1 MGKSPFDSFEVDE
14 LPSDLHHWRN
24 AFDSRFLRF
33 SALEGKPR
41 VCTIANV
48 QWLKSSNRNESKRQL
63 LVTLAEYEK
72 PWAINLTNSETI
84 AQLYTDDPRAWV
96 GKRVTLYP
104 TKTKFGPQV
113 VDCIRVRDQLPAE
126 AVASMSTK
134 TALRQ
139 SANLPPDQ
147 RQPAPAQA
155 AGGVTPMHA
164 TGPKAERRPE
174 VNAYLAA
181 MKDATEPEHLHTIE
195 EDLVNADNLTAD
207 ETQFLAAALA
217 KRQRQLKGEP

>member
-1 MGKSPFDSFEVDE
+1 MGKTPFDSFEVDE
-14 LPSDLHHWRN
+14 LPSELHHWRN

-63 LVTLAEYEK
+63 LITLAEYEK

-113 VDCIRVRDQLPAE
+113 VDCIRVRDQAPAE
-126 AVASMSTK
+126 P
-134 TALRQ
+134 Q
-139 SANLPPDQ
+139 Q
-147 RQPAPAQA
+147 RQPAPAQSA
-155 AGGVTPMHA
+155 P
-164 TGPKAERRPE
+164 AETKTARRPE
-174 VNAYLAA
+174 VTAYIAA
-181 MKDATEPEHLHTIE
+181 MKEATELAHLDPIE
-195 EDLVNADNLTAD
+195 EGLVNADNLTAD

-217 KRQRQLKGEP
+217 KRQRQLKGES